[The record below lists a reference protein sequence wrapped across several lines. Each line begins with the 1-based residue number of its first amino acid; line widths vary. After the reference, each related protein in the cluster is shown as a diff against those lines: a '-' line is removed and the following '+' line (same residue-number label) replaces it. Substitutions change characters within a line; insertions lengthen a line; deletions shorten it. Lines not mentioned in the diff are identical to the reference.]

1 MTDTNP
7 PQFGLILIGDELLN
21 GRKQDAHF
29 PAMLPRFE
37 QRGLEVAWV
46 RTISDDPVL
55 ITRTLKE
62 TFGSGDVVFSFGGIG
77 ATPDDLTRQC
87 AAAAL
92 GLDIALHPEA
102 ETEIRAQ
109 LGEQLNPHHLRM
121 GEYPVGS
128 AIIPNP
134 INRIPGFSIHHHH
147 FVPGFPNMAWPM
159 VEWVLDHHYAH
170 LQAPGSRVSQ
180 TLILTDTP
188 EGPLI
193 PGLELLTREFPDLRL
208 ACLPN
213 ADGKR
218 EVELSLKGE
227 PRRVVEGMDR
237 LRELLLALRHS

>member
-1 MTDTNP
+1 MADKTS

-21 GRKQDAHF
+21 GRKQDAHL

-37 QRGLEVAWV
+37 QRGLELAWV
-46 RTISDDPVL
+46 RTLVDDPAL

-102 ETEIRAQ
+102 EREIRAQ

-128 AIIPNP
+128 MIIPNP
-134 INRIPGFSIHHHH
+134 INRIPGFSIRHHH

-159 VEWVLDHHYAH
+159 VEWVLDHHYAD
-170 LQAPGSRVSQ
+170 LQAPGARVSQ
-180 TLILTDTP
+180 TLVLSDTS

-193 PGLELLTREFPDLRL
+193 PSMELLIEEFPDLRL

-213 ADGKR
+213 ANGKR
-218 EVELSLKGE
+218 EVELRLKGE
-227 PRRVVEGMDR
+227 ASRVAQGMDR
-237 LRELLLALRHS
+237 LRELLAAIRRG